1 MSRKG
6 IFSRKGETSVESMKV
21 SLVTEEATVCVCVV
35 CCKEETLGK
44 RECVVYEEGESEREG
59 EGEAHEE
66 EAEDGRERER
76 ACTSGGGGVIWEVI
90 CVQSMT
96 GY

>member
-21 SLVTEEATVCVCVV
+21 SLVTEEASGCVLFAVR
-35 CCKEETLGK
+35 K
-44 RECVVYEEGESEREG
+44 RHWARESVWFMRRESRS
-59 EGEAHEE
+59 E
-66 EAEDGRERER
+66 RERER
-76 ACTSGGGGVIWEVI
+76 LIRRKRRTGGRERGHVHRGCIWEVI

-96 GY
+96 SY